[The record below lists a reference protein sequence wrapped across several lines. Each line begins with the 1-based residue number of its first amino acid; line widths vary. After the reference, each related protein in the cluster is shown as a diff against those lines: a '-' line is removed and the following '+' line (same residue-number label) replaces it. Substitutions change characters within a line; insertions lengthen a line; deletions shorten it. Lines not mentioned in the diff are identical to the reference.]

1 MSQHDIKIQWFW
13 HSNDNLKV
21 SEYNFPNIDFLKH
34 GASAAMR
41 RMDASLPEMWISV
54 AVIHSIEDIHA
65 TDLYAALNLANTCDL
80 LDHV

>member
-1 MSQHDIKIQWFW
+1 
-13 HSNDNLKV
+13 
-21 SEYNFPNIDFLKH
+21 
-34 GASAAMR
+34 MR

-65 TDLYAALNLANTCDL
+65 TDLYASLNLANTCDL

>member
-1 MSQHDIKIQWFW
+1 
-13 HSNDNLKV
+13 
-21 SEYNFPNIDFLKH
+21 
-34 GASAAMR
+34 MR